1 MGIVKKIKK
10 ISVPESGG
18 NSSLLLRESL
28 IRLDVE
34 LPLDVLHRELGV
46 GHVVPVERDPRGL
59 TLVRALWYRN
69 VRDVP

>member
-1 MGIVKKIKK
+1 MGIVKNIKK

-34 LPLDVLHRELGV
+34 LPLDVLHHELGV
-46 GHVVPVERDPRGL
+46 GHVLPVERDPRGL
-59 TLVRALWYRN
+59 TLVRALWY
-69 VRDVP
+69 